1 MFVPGLHRKLG
12 VAIALGVAAA
22 VAAVSTAVAAGSP
35 HQKKPVKLTSTV
47 VTEYRILQ
55 DKKKV
60 GTEKVEKKTFD
71 NNTVVFNID
80 AQLTYGPGVTMA
92 QHCELTV
99 EEESY
104 FPRTL
109 HIKKTITQPNAQ
121 SFEHTIDV
129 EMFSNVAVV
138 TSLLGGQ
145 SGSRR
150 LVVPTGVAIEDLG
163 VLAYFYQTLFW
174 YDKESGGEQRFQWL
188 DPIGVEVHSGD
199 IKMGP
204 ATTIPVLKQKTKV
217 SMYEIER
224 EKLGSATVW
233 VDSKGVIVRGEQNL
247 FVYEL
252 VSKKT
257 S

>member
-1 MFVPGLHRKLG
+1 MFVHGFHRSLG
-12 VAIALGVAAA
+12 VAVGLVVSAA
-22 VAAVSTAVAAGSP
+22 VAAAAMSP
-35 HQKKPVKLTSTV
+35 HQKKPVKLTSTLV
-47 VTEYRILQ
+47 AEYRVMQ
-55 DKKKV
+55 NKQKM
-60 GTEKVEKKTFD
+60 GSEKVVKKTYD
-71 NNTVVFNID
+71 NNTIVFTID
-80 AQLTYGPGVTMA
+80 AQLAYGPGVTMT

-109 HIKKTITQPNAQ
+109 HIKKTVAQPNAQ

-129 EMFSNVAVV
+129 EMFSNVAVINSTLRDQV
-138 TSLLGGQ
+138 GA
-145 SGSRR
+145 RR

-163 VLAYFYQTLFW
+163 VLGYLYQTLFW

-199 IKMGP
+199 IKMDP
-204 ATTIPVLKQKTKV
+204 ETTIPVLKKKTKV
-217 SMYEIER
+217 SVYQIDR
-224 EKLGSATVW
+224 EKLGPATLW

-252 VSKKT
+252 VSKK
-257 S
+257 SS

>member
-1 MFVPGLHRKLG
+1 MKFVQGLHSGLG
-12 VAIALGVAAA
+12 VGVLLVLSAAIA
-22 VAAVSTAVAAGSP
+22 AAGP

-47 VTEYRILQ
+47 VAEYRIVQ
-55 DKKKV
+55 GKKPMGTERIEKKV
-60 GTEKVEKKTFD
+60 FD

-80 AQLTYGPGVTMA
+80 NELSYGPGVTMK

-109 HIKKTITQPNAQ
+109 HITKSVAQPDGQ
-121 SFEHTIDV
+121 KFDHQIDV

-138 TSLLGGQ
+138 TSMLRDQ
-145 SGSRR
+145 SGSKRA
-150 LVVPTGVAIEDLG
+150 VVPTGVGIQDLG
-163 VLAYFYQTLFW
+163 VLGYLYQTLFW
-174 YDKESGGEQRFQWL
+174 YDKETGGEQRFQYL

-199 IKMGP
+199 IKLDP
-204 ATTIPVLKQKTKV
+204 ETTIPVLKKKTKV
-217 SMYEIER
+217 SVFQIER
-224 EKLGSATVW
+224 EKMGAATVW
-233 VDSKGVIVRGEQNL
+233 VDSKGVIVRAEMNL

-252 VSKKT
+252 ISKKT

>member
-1 MFVPGLHRKLG
+1 LLVFS
-12 VAIALGVAAA
+12 AA
-22 VAAVSTAVAAGSP
+22 VAAAGP
-35 HQKKPVKLTSTV
+35 HQKKPIKLTSTV
-47 VTEYRILQ
+47 VAEYRIVQ
-55 DKKKV
+55 DKKQMGK
-60 GTEKVEKKTFD
+60 ERIEKKVFD
-71 NNTVVFNID
+71 NNTVLFTID
-80 AQLTYGPGVTMA
+80 CELAYGQGVIMK

-109 HIKKTITQPNAQ
+109 HVVKQVSQPDGQ
-121 SFEHTIDV
+121 TFDHKIDL

-138 TSLLGGQ
+138 TSMLRDQ

-150 LVVPTGVAIEDLG
+150 VVVPTGVAVQDLG
-163 VLAYFYQTLFW
+163 VLGYLYQTLFW
-174 YDKESGGEQRFQWL
+174 YDKETGGEQRFQYL

-199 IKMGP
+199 IKMDP
-204 ATTIPVLKQKTKV
+204 ETTISVLKKKTKV
-217 SMYEIER
+217 SVFQIER
-224 EKLGSATVW
+224 ERLGAATIW

-252 VSKKT
+252 ISKKT